1 MGMIR
6 RTFMFWLI
14 TGVIAALAISYFMP
28 EFKNK
33 MIEKIPGRDE
43 AMQMVERA
51 KNAVKNLPEQVKT
64 LKSAPEAKQA
74 VLPEVQKA
82 GLEGLDQPEQVEQ
95 PAQQLVV
102 QDDSDSI
109 KGRDAQLFRRQCAI
123 LDDLL

>member
-28 EFKNK
+28 GMKNK
-33 MIEKIPGRDE
+33 VVEKIPGRNE

-51 KNAVKNLPEQVKT
+51 KTAIKNLPDQVKS
-64 LKSAPEAKQA
+64 LKSSSESKQA
-74 VLPEVQKA
+74 SQTKA
-82 GLEGLDQPEQVEQ
+82 DNIESLEQVEQ
-95 PAQQLVV
+95 LEQPVQQLVAEEGSV
-102 QDDSDSI
+102 
-109 KGRDAQLFRRQCAI
+109 KGRDAELFKRQCAI

>member
-28 EFKNK
+28 GLKNK
-33 MIEKIPGRDE
+33 VVEKIPGRDE

-51 KNAVKNLPEQVKT
+51 KSAIKNLPDQVKS
-64 LKSAPEAKQA
+64 LKSAPEVKQTAK
-74 VLPEVQKA
+74 PEINT
-82 GLEGLDQPEQVEQ
+82 GSLEGLDQPEKLEQ
-95 PAQQLVV
+95 PVQQLAVEE
-102 QDDSDSI
+102 DSV
-109 KGRDAQLFRRQCAI
+109 KGRDAELFKRQCAI

>member
-28 EFKNK
+28 GLKNK
-33 MIEKIPGRDE
+33 VVEKIPGRDE

-51 KNAVKNLPEQVKT
+51 KSAIKNLPDQIKT
-64 LKSAPEAKQA
+64 LKSTPKTKSAVQPETPK
-74 VLPEVQKA
+74 ESM
-82 GLEGLDQPEQVEQ
+82 EGLDQPEKLEQ
-95 PAQQLVV
+95 PVQQLAVE
-102 QDDSDSI
+102 DDSI
-109 KGRDAQLFRRQCAI
+109 KGRDAELFKRQCSI